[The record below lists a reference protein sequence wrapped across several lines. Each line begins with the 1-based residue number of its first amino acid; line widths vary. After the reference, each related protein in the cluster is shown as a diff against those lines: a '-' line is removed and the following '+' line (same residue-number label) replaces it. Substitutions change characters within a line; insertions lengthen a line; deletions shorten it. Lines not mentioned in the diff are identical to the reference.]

1 MSRRGLF
8 GGLVGAKG
16 DGAPRGINSRPGFDR
31 RSSDWRCRPPSPR
44 GEGRSARSERGGGSG
59 LECPGGGGRR
69 PSGRSRGGGW
79 REGSR
84 ARAGATIAPRAGL
97 CVAAVASAV
106 GGSVERRGRGALR
119 GAARRCFVF
128 SPSEAARA
136 AGRPRLPPD
145 AWPTAAGTSPRPC
158 WERKRSGGLPRRR
171 GEQVRARAADAGGRE
186 RGGCG
191 EKASLSRVPP
201 PPSAPPPRA
210 CVVCSRVCG
219 GFSGGCGGDT
229 GLAAGEGG

>member
-1 MSRRGLF
+1 
-8 GGLVGAKG
+8 
-16 DGAPRGINSRPGFDR
+16 
-31 RSSDWRCRPPSPR
+31 
-44 GEGRSARSERGGGSG
+44 
-59 LECPGGGGRR
+59 
-69 PSGRSRGGGW
+69 
-79 REGSR
+79 
-84 ARAGATIAPRAGL
+84 IAPRAGL

-171 GEQVRARAADAGGRE
+171 GEQE
-186 RGGCG
+186 S
-191 EKASLSRVPP
+191 EKVSEYPAVIVEPV
-201 PPSAPPPRA
+201 PSARLEQGYA
-210 CVVCSRVCG
+210 AQVLVYDDETYMMQDVAEEQEVETENVETGRRLIKCSLFIT
-219 GFSGGCGGDT
+219 FSFCKYQHYYCRMIHT
-229 GLAAGEGG
+229 LKNLFLMLFSLAWKPVKDLLFKRFIYIQNSILKFFKV